1 MSGEVLHL
9 LLYEGSGILFVT
21 TLAVT
26 AVARPPLGKWSEIA
40 QLLPYLCVCDR
51 RATER
56 ERERERARE
65 RSPMPGEVTERD
77 RARGTPLAWPGK
89 TERERERDRE
99 RE

>member
-56 ERERERARE
+56 ERERARE

-89 TERERERDRE
+89 TERERER
-99 RE
+99 

>member
-56 ERERERARE
+56 ERE
-65 RSPMPGEVTERD
+65 SKGEISY
-77 RARGTPLAWPGK
+77 ARGGDRKRQSKRDTSGVAGK
-89 TERERERDRE
+89 DRKRERER
-99 RE
+99 